1 MAKLR
6 PELIALDRE
15 ISRINRQIRQA
26 YKTFGSEGR
35 LPEQYATILGTS
47 EKGSLQSIGPDKGIV
62 RYDKNGIPQISRS
75 AANLNIIN
83 VNKAGRR
90 QIKQIGRMQTVQD
103 AKNAMVTA
111 YEKRTGQTVG
121 KSRAARK
128 AAVQAEIDYYMQNQA
143 NLAKSLHQMYKLEDQ
158 RGGIRFKAHDEI
170 KMMSKGH
177 WTSADTLKE
186 MQQKVDAVLKGED
199 QRIQTNLMKGY

>member
-26 YKTFGSEGR
+26 YKTFGSDGR

-83 VNKAGRR
+83 ANKAGQR

-103 AKNAMVTA
+103 AKKAMVTA

-128 AAVQAEIDYYMQNQA
+128 GAVQAEIDYYMQNQA
-143 NLAKSLHQMYKLEDQ
+143 NLVKSLHQMYKLEDQ
-158 RGGIRFKAHDEI
+158 RGGVRFRAHDEI

-177 WTSADTLKE
+177 WTSDKTLKE
-186 MQQKVDAVLKGED
+186 MQQKVDAVLRGED